1 MTVRDFLTDIS
12 NSLKSVSLDSFIAPK
27 WIYLKAQSII
37 SDFIKKDNS
46 SNKLLYKLS
55 TGWSQLSC
63 IDMIEVPVTSCDIDV
78 FLCQKLMRSKH
89 KIPDIYQTKFGPLIK
104 EVSTIDYSKSYDP
117 IFSPRLWKNTQ
128 LREFK
133 SKKYYFFIDGYLY
146 IPIPKGDNSNP
157 EKITAQIYPKNLK
170 DVDVF
175 NAYKEC
181 QSCKKA
187 PVICK
192 SILDY
197 DMVVPDYLESDVKK
211 ETLNQILQSYGRV
224 TPDELPNLNKNQIT
238 TK

>member
-1 MTVRDFLTDIS
+1 MTVRDFLTDVS
-12 NSLKSVSLDSFIAPK
+12 NSLRSVSLDNFIPPK
-27 WIYLKAQSII
+27 WLYLKAQSII

-55 TGWSQLSC
+55 TGWSSLDC

-78 FLCQKLMRSKH
+78 YLCQKLMRSKY
-89 KIPDIYQTKFGPLIK
+89 KLPDVYQTKFGALIR
-104 EVSTIDYSKSYDP
+104 EVTTIDYSASYEP
-117 IFSPRLWKNTQ
+117 VFSPRLWKNTQ

-133 SKKYYFFIDGYLY
+133 SKKYYFIIDNYLY
-146 IPIPKGDNSNP
+146 IPIPKGDSSTP

-175 NAYKEC
+175 NSFVEC
-181 QSCKKA
+181 QSCKEQKS
-187 PVICK
+187 ICA

-197 DMVVPDYLESDVKK
+197 EMVVPDYLESDVKK
-211 ETLNQILQSYGRV
+211 EVLNQILQSYGKLV
-224 TPDELPNLNKNQIT
+224 PDELPNLNKNQT